1 MEQGGVESIQQ
12 QHTLQR
18 RYPVRLAP
26 APDDAAVGVKLQE
39 LNSSAAVA
47 GAMPLPICDDNAA
60 VWQKLEHCV
69 EERVDL
75 NRNIFPSAEPAH
87 DLSSR
92 VELDQECSVS
102 SRGNGIPAG

>member
-1 MEQGGVESIQQ
+1 MEQAGVESIQH

-18 RYPVRLAP
+18 RHPVRLSP
-26 APDDAAVGVKLQE
+26 APDDAAIGVKLQE
-39 LNSSAAVA
+39 LNSREAVA

-60 VWQKLEHCV
+60 VWQELEHCV
-69 EERVDL
+69 EERIDL

-92 VELDQECSVS
+92 VEPDQECSVS
-102 SRGNGIPAG
+102 GRGKRIPAG